1 MSPHVTSKKSV
12 TPNHPMNDLQLRSL
26 VESAPAP
33 TKAKPKVAAAGQLLT
48 VGQVAFKLQ
57 LHESTII
64 KLITAGSIA
73 AICVRAGKRKKTY
86 RVREE
91 ALEKWIVSRERE
103 SRRSIAS

>member
-1 MSPHVTSKKSV
+1 M
-12 TPNHPMNDLQLRSL
+12 
-26 VESAPAP
+26 APIGGP

-64 KLITAGSIA
+64 KLITGGSIPA
-73 AICVRAGKRKKTY
+73 LCVRGGKRKKTF

-91 ALEKWIVSRERE
+91 ALERWIAAKERE
-103 SRRSIAS
+103 GQRAQKISIAS